1 MTLNE
6 VNEETRSRMALA
18 LDVDD
23 LVEAG
28 RLGRRLFPWFSVAKV
43 GLELFAASGPEAVG
57 TFIDQG
63 YRVFLDLKLHDI
75 PNTVGKTARVLGSL
89 GVSYVTVHSSGGIDM
104 LKAAVDGLNEGA
116 TAAGLTPPM
125 VLGVSVLT
133 SEKSATPETLQER
146 ISNVV
151 AADCGGIVCAAS
163 DLLLVREQAPE
174 LLSVVPGIR
183 PEGVSNNDQGRPATP
198 STAIQEGAG
207 LLVIGRAVTASA
219 DLEQA
224 ANAIALEVSDAL

>member
-28 RLGRRLFPWFSVAKV
+28 RRGRRLFPWFAGAKV
-43 GLELFAASGPEAVG
+43 GLELFAAAGPEAGG

-63 YRVFLDLKLHDI
+63 YQVFLDLKLHDI

-133 SEKSATPETLQER
+133 SEKSATPEKLQER

-163 DLLLVREQAPE
+163 DLLLVTEQAPE

>member
-57 TFIDQG
+57 NFIDQG
-63 YRVFLDLKLHDI
+63 YQVFLDLKLHDI

-133 SEKSATPETLQER
+133 SEKSATPEKLQER

-163 DLLLVREQAPE
+163 DLRFASYYVRTS
-174 LLSVVPGIR
+174 SVVPGIR

>member
-1 MTLNE
+1 MKKE
-6 VNEETRSRMALA
+6 FK
-18 LDVDD
+18 
-23 LVEAG
+23 
-28 RLGRRLFPWFSVAKV
+28 RRVIDAAQEYAAEKAK
-43 GLELFAASGPEAVG
+43 G
-57 TFIDQG
+57 
-63 YRVFLDLKLHDI
+63 
-75 PNTVGKTARVLGSL
+75 
-89 GVSYVTVHSSGGIDM
+89 
-104 LKAAVDGLNEGA
+104 KAAAKAFLKTDKGKVLKRAAGMAGA

-133 SEKSATPETLQER
+133 SEKSATPEKLQER
-146 ISNVV
+146 ISNLV

-163 DLLLVREQAPE
+163 DLLLVTEQAPE

>member
-1 MTLNE
+1 
-6 VNEETRSRMALA
+6 
-18 LDVDD
+18 
-23 LVEAG
+23 
-28 RLGRRLFPWFSVAKV
+28 
-43 GLELFAASGPEAVG
+43 
-57 TFIDQG
+57 
-63 YRVFLDLKLHDI
+63 
-75 PNTVGKTARVLGSL
+75 
-89 GVSYVTVHSSGGIDM
+89 M

-116 TAAGLTPPM
+116 MAAGLTPPM

-133 SEKSATPETLQER
+133 SEKSATPEKLQER

-163 DLLLVREQAPE
+163 DLLLVTEQAPE